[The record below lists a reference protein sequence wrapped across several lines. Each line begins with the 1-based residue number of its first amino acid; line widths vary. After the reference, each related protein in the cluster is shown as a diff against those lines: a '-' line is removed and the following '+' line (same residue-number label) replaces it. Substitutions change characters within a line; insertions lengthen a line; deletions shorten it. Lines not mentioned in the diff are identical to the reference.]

1 MQKSEIID
9 ALKPV
14 IKTFDEL
21 GILYFIGGSIASSA
35 YGTPRA
41 TMDVDLISAL
51 GYDLI
56 KPLINKLKEE
66 YFIDEE
72 MINDALST
80 KTSFNIIHL
89 ETMLKID
96 VFILKDHPY
105 YLKAFERKVLDSLQ
119 EESNILNVYLCSPE
133 DVILSKLEWYRLGE
147 ETSERQ
153 WLDILGVIKVQGD
166 SLDRIY
172 LTDWARKLGVF
183 NLLEKS
189 FSESKVKFD

>member
-119 EESNILNVYLCSPE
+119 EDSNILNVYLCSPE

>member
-96 VFILKDHPY
+96 VFILNDHPY